1 LNTNIFDRHLWKR
14 FWQIARLYWISE
26 EKWQARGVL
35 FLLLLLLFGFTALNV
50 ILNFVGRDFMTALA
64 EKNLPEFNRTLLL
77 YLGVFVLAT
86 PVSVF
91 YSFIRKK
98 LGVNWRLWLTGHFLG
113 RYFTGR
119 AYYHINDNKAID
131 NPDQRIS
138 QDISSF
144 TVTSLGFLSI
154 IFFSLVQ
161 LISFVGILWSISVT
175 LVLVLVAYATLGTV
189 VTMFFGK
196 RLIHLNFQ
204 QLRREADFRYGLVH
218 IRDNAESIA
227 FYRGEERE
235 QEQVQG
241 RLREAIGNLRMLIG
255 WERNLEFFT
264 KGYEYLILILPVVV
278 MAPLYFSGQIKFGV
292 VTQAESAF
300 VQVLGAL
307 SIIVSQ
313 FEQLSNFAAGIT
325 RLETFA
331 TAIEAPMPGTGG
343 PETAVLPA
351 PAAPETTMAAA
362 QVPPTAGGAAAAPT
376 LTPAVILS
384 REESRLA
391 LENVTLR
398 TPNHEQV
405 LLREATAEVPA
416 GGGLLIAGPS
426 GAGKSSVLRAIAGL
440 WNAGAGVITRPPL
453 TEMLFLPQR
462 PYMVLGSLREQ
473 LLYPH
478 LDREATDEE
487 LRAVL
492 EKVNLADLPD
502 RVGGFDAVLDWGHL
516 LSLGE
521 QQRLAFARLLLTGPR
536 YAVLDEA
543 TSALDVANEEKL
555 YGQLQASGTTYVS
568 VGHRPSLLAYHDK
581 VLELRGGENWRLV
594 PAAEFG

>member
-1 LNTNIFDRHLWKR
+1 MNTNIFDRHLWRR
-14 FWQIARLYWISE
+14 FWEIARLYWFSN

-35 FLLLLLLFGFTALNV
+35 ALLLLLLFGFTILNV
-50 ILNFVGRDFMTALA
+50 VLNFVGRDFMTALA
-64 EKNLPEFNRTLLL
+64 EKNLPEFNRTLLI

-98 LGVNWRLWLTGHFLG
+98 LGVNWRLWLTSHFLS
-113 RYFTGR
+113 RYFTNR
-119 AYYHINDNKAID
+119 AYYHINDDKVID

-161 LISFVGILWSISVT
+161 LISFIGILWSISVT

-227 FYRGEERE
+227 FYRGEGRE
-235 QEQVQG
+235 QDQVQG
-241 RLREAIGNLRMLIG
+241 RLREVIGNLRMLIG

-264 KGYEYLILILPVVV
+264 KGYEYLILVLPVVI

-292 VTQAESAF
+292 ITQAESAF

-331 TAIEAPMPGTGG
+331 AAIDK
-343 PETAVLPA
+343 PA
-351 PAAPETTMAAA
+351 
-362 QVPPTAGGAAAAPT
+362 VPPAGGVPLLTAA
-376 LTPAVILS
+376 ILS
-384 REESRLA
+384 REEARIA
-391 LENVTLR
+391 LENVTLQ
-398 TPNHEQV
+398 TPNREQV
-405 LLREATAEVPA
+405 LLKNATAEVPP
-416 GGGLLIAGPS
+416 GGNLLIAGPS

-440 WNAGAGVITRPPL
+440 WNAGEGVIARPPL
-453 TEMLFLPQR
+453 AEMLFLPQR

-478 LDREATDEE
+478 LDREATEEE
-487 LRAVL
+487 LRAIL
-492 EKVNLADLPD
+492 ERVNLADLPD
-502 RVGGFDAVLDWGHL
+502 RVGGFDAVLDWSHL

-521 QQRLAFARLLLTGPR
+521 QQRLAFARLLLSRPR

-543 TSALDVANEEKL
+543 TSALDAANEEKL
-555 YGQLQASGTTYVS
+555 YRLLQDAGTTYVS
-568 VGHRPSLLAYHDK
+568 VGHRSSLVKYHDR
-581 VLELRGGENWRLV
+581 VLELRGGGKWRLL
-594 PAAEFG
+594 PAAEFTAAASA

>member
-1 LNTNIFDRHLWKR
+1 
-14 FWQIARLYWISE
+14 
-26 EKWQARGVL
+26 
-35 FLLLLLLFGFTALNV
+35 
-50 ILNFVGRDFMTALA
+50 
-64 EKNLPEFNRTLLL
+64 LL
-77 YLGVFVLAT
+77 YLGAFVIAT

-98 LGVNWRLWLTGHFLG
+98 LGINWRLWLTTHFLG
-113 RYFTGR
+113 KYFENR
-119 AYYHINDNKAID
+119 AYYHINDDKNID

-154 IFFSLVQ
+154 LVFSLVQ
-161 LISFVGILWSISVT
+161 LISFIGILWTISMT
-175 LVLVLVAYATLGTV
+175 LVLVLLAYAVIGTV

-196 RLIHLNFQ
+196 RLINLNFQ

-218 IRDNAESIA
+218 IRDNVESIA
-227 FYRGEERE
+227 FYRGEGRE
-235 QEQVQG
+235 KNQVKE
-241 RLREAIGNLRMLIG
+241 RLREAIGNLRLLIG

-264 KGYEYLILILPVVV
+264 KGYEYFILVLPIVV

-292 VTQAESAF
+292 MTQAESAF

-331 TAIEAPMPGTGG
+331 TA
-343 PETAVLPA
+343 LDQ
-351 PAAPETTMAAA
+351 PAAKATAET
-362 QVPPTAGGAAAAPT
+362 P
-376 LTPAVILS
+376 VIES
-384 REESRLA
+384 REDSRLA
-391 LENVTLR
+391 LEHVTLR
-398 TPNHEQV
+398 TPNYQQT
-405 LLREATAEVPA
+405 LLRDATAEVPS
-416 GGGLLIAGPS
+416 GKGLLIAGAS
-426 GAGKSSVLRAIAGL
+426 GAGKSSVLRAVAGL
-440 WNAGAGVITRPPL
+440 WNAGEGHISRPPL
-453 TEMLFLPQR
+453 KEMLFLPQS

-478 LDREATDEE
+478 LDREASDKE

-492 EKVNLADLPD
+492 EKVNLADLPG
-502 RVGGFDAVLDWGHL
+502 RVGGFDAELDWGHL

-521 QQRLAFARLLLTGPR
+521 QQRLAFARLLLTRPH

-543 TSALDVANEEKL
+543 TSALDVTNEDQL
-555 YGQLQASGTTYVS
+555 YGQLQESGTTYVS

-581 VLELRGGENWRLV
+581 VLELRGGGDWRLV
-594 PAAEFG
+594 PTAEFQLSLSHQVESF

>member
-1 LNTNIFDRHLWKR
+1 MNTNIFDRRLWKR
-14 FWQIARLYWISE
+14 FWEIARMYWFSE

-35 FLLLLLLFGFTALNV
+35 ALLLVLLFGFTALNV

-64 EKNLPEFNRTLLL
+64 EKNLPEFNKALLL
-77 YLGVFVLAT
+77 YLGAFVLAT

-98 LGVNWRLWLTGHFLG
+98 LGINWRLWLTTHFLG
-113 RYFTGR
+113 KYFANR
-119 AYYHINDNKAID
+119 AYYHVNDDKTID
-131 NPDQRIS
+131 NPDQRIA

-154 IFFSLVQ
+154 LFFSLVQ
-161 LISFVGILWSISVT
+161 LISFIGILWTISMT
-175 LVLVLVAYATLGTV
+175 LVLVLLAYALVGTI

-196 RLIHLNFQ
+196 RLINLNFQ

-218 IRDNAESIA
+218 VRDNVESIA
-227 FYRGEERE
+227 FYRGEDRE
-235 QEQVQG
+235 KNQVME
-241 RLREAIGNLRMLIG
+241 RLREAIANLRMLIG

-264 KGYEYLILILPVVV
+264 KGYEYLILVLPIVV

-331 TAIEAPMPGTGG
+331 TA
-343 PETAVLPA
+343 LDQ
-351 PAAPETTMAAA
+351 PAAKA
-362 QVPPTAGGAAAAPT
+362 TATAP
-376 LTPAVILS
+376 VIDS
-384 REESRLA
+384 REDSRLA
-391 LENVTLR
+391 LEHVTLQ
-398 TPNHEQV
+398 TPNYQQT
-405 LLREATAEVPA
+405 LLRDATAEVPP
-416 GGGLLIAGPS
+416 GKGLLIAGAS
-426 GAGKSSVLRAIAGL
+426 GAGKSSVLRAVAGL
-440 WNAGAGVITRPPL
+440 WTAGEGHISRPPL
-453 TEMLFLPQR
+453 QEMLFLPQR

-478 LDREATDEE
+478 LEKEATDSE

-492 EKVNLADLPD
+492 EKVNLADLPE
-502 RVGGFDAVLDWGHL
+502 RVGGFDAELDWGHL

-521 QQRLAFARLLLTGPR
+521 QQRLAFARLLLTKPP

-543 TSALDVANEEKL
+543 TSALDVTNEAQL
-555 YGQLQASGTTYVS
+555 YEQLQGSGTTFVS

-581 VLELRGGENWRLV
+581 VLELRGGGGWRLLPTLEYRIASAQRDEEV
-594 PAAEFG
+594 NRKNRID

>member
-1 LNTNIFDRHLWKR
+1 VNTNVFDRRLWKR
-14 FWQIARLYWISE
+14 FWEIARLYWFSE
-26 EKWQARGVL
+26 EKWKARGVL
-35 FLLLLLLFGFTALNV
+35 TLLLVLLFGFTTLNV

-64 EKNLPEFNRTLLL
+64 EKNLPEFNKALLL
-77 YLGVFVLAT
+77 YLGAFVVAT

-98 LGVNWRLWLTGHFLG
+98 LGINWRLWLTTHFLG
-113 RYFTGR
+113 KYFANR
-119 AYYHINDNKAID
+119 AYYHVNDDKNID

-154 IFFSLVQ
+154 LFFSLVQ
-161 LISFVGILWSISVT
+161 LISFVGILWTISVT
-175 LVLVLVAYATLGTV
+175 LVLVLVAYAVIGTV

-196 RLIHLNFQ
+196 RLINLNFQ

-218 IRDNAESIA
+218 IRDNVESIA
-227 FYRGEERE
+227 FYRGEDRE
-235 QEQVQG
+235 KNQVKE

-264 KGYEYLILILPVVV
+264 KGYEYLILVLPIVV

-331 TAIEAPMPGTGG
+331 TALDQPVAKATAEAP
-343 PETAVLPA
+343 
-351 PAAPETTMAAA
+351 
-362 QVPPTAGGAAAAPT
+362 
-376 LTPAVILS
+376 VIES
-384 REESRLA
+384 REDSRLA
-391 LENVTLR
+391 LEHVTLQ
-398 TPNHEQV
+398 TPNYQQT
-405 LLREATAEVPA
+405 LLRDATAEVPP
-416 GGGLLIAGPS
+416 GKGLLIAGAS

-440 WNAGAGVITRPPL
+440 WNAGEGHISRPPL
-453 TEMLFLPQR
+453 KEMLFLPQR
-462 PYMVLGSLREQ
+462 PYMVLGQ

-478 LDREATDEE
+478 LEQEASDDE
-487 LRAVL
+487 LRAIL
-492 EKVNLADLPD
+492 EKVNLADLPE
-502 RVGGFDAVLDWGHL
+502 RVGGFDAEMDWGHL

-521 QQRLAFARLLLTGPR
+521 QQRLAFARLLLTRPH

-543 TSALDVANEEKL
+543 TSALDVTNEAQL
-555 YGQLQASGTTYVS
+555 YRQLQGSGTTYVS

-581 VLELRGGENWRLV
+581 VLELRGGGDWRLV
-594 PAAEFG
+594 PTAEFHVVPSPYA

>member
-1 LNTNIFDRHLWKR
+1 VNTNVFDRRLWKR
-14 FWQIARLYWISE
+14 FWEIARLYWFSE
-26 EKWQARGVL
+26 EKWKARGVL
-35 FLLLLLLFGFTALNV
+35 TLLLVLLFGFTTLNV

-64 EKNLPEFNRTLLL
+64 EKNLPEFNKALLL
-77 YLGVFVLAT
+77 YLGAFVVAT

-98 LGVNWRLWLTGHFLG
+98 LGINWRLWLTTHFLG
-113 RYFTGR
+113 KYFANR
-119 AYYHINDNKAID
+119 AYYHVNDDKNID

-154 IFFSLVQ
+154 LFFSLVQ
-161 LISFVGILWSISVT
+161 LISFVGILWTISVT
-175 LVLVLVAYATLGTV
+175 LVLVLVAYAVIGTV

-196 RLIHLNFQ
+196 RLINLNFQ

-218 IRDNAESIA
+218 IRDNVESIA
-227 FYRGEERE
+227 FYRGEDRE
-235 QEQVQG
+235 KNQVKE

-264 KGYEYLILILPVVV
+264 KGYEYLILVLPIVV

-331 TAIEAPMPGTGG
+331 TALDQPVAKATAEAP
-343 PETAVLPA
+343 
-351 PAAPETTMAAA
+351 
-362 QVPPTAGGAAAAPT
+362 
-376 LTPAVILS
+376 VIES
-384 REESRLA
+384 REDSRLA
-391 LENVTLR
+391 LEHVTLQ
-398 TPNHEQV
+398 TPNYQQT
-405 LLREATAEVPA
+405 LLRDATAEVPP
-416 GGGLLIAGPS
+416 GKGLLIAGAS

-440 WNAGAGVITRPPL
+440 WNAGEGHISRPPL
-453 TEMLFLPQR
+453 KEMLFLPQR
-462 PYMVLGSLREQ
+462 PYMVLGQ

-478 LDREATDEE
+478 LEQEASDDE
-487 LRAVL
+487 LRAIL
-492 EKVNLADLPD
+492 EKVNLADLPE
-502 RVGGFDAVLDWGHL
+502 RVGGFDAEMDWGHL

-521 QQRLAFARLLLTGPR
+521 QQRLAFARLLLTRPH

-543 TSALDVANEEKL
+543 TSALDVTNEAQL
-555 YGQLQASGTTYVS
+555 YGQLQGSGTTYVS

-581 VLELRGGENWRLV
+581 FLELRGGGDWRLV
-594 PAAEFG
+594 PTAEFHVVPSPYA

>member
-1 LNTNIFDRHLWKR
+1 MNTNVFDRRLWKR
-14 FWQIARLYWISE
+14 FWEIARLYWFSE
-26 EKWQARGVL
+26 EKWKARGVL
-35 FLLLLLLFGFTALNV
+35 TLLLVLLFGFTTLNV

-64 EKNLPEFNRTLLL
+64 EKNLPSFNKALLL
-77 YLGVFVLAT
+77 YLGAFVVAT

-98 LGVNWRLWLTGHFLG
+98 LGINWRLWLTTHFLG
-113 RYFTGR
+113 KYFANR
-119 AYYHINDNKAID
+119 AYYHVNDDKNID

-154 IFFSLVQ
+154 LFFSLVQ
-161 LISFVGILWSISVT
+161 LISFVGILWTISVT
-175 LVLVLVAYATLGTV
+175 LVLVLVAYAVIGTV

-196 RLIHLNFQ
+196 RLINLNFQ

-218 IRDNAESIA
+218 IRDNVESIA
-227 FYRGEERE
+227 FYRGEDRE
-235 QEQVQG
+235 KNQVKE

-264 KGYEYLILILPVVV
+264 KGYEYLILVLPIVV

-331 TAIEAPMPGTGG
+331 TALDQPVAKATAEAP
-343 PETAVLPA
+343 
-351 PAAPETTMAAA
+351 
-362 QVPPTAGGAAAAPT
+362 
-376 LTPAVILS
+376 VIES
-384 REESRLA
+384 REDSRLA
-391 LENVTLR
+391 LEHVTLQ
-398 TPNHEQV
+398 TPNYQQT
-405 LLREATAEVPA
+405 LLRDATAEVPP
-416 GGGLLIAGPS
+416 GKGLLITGAS

-440 WNAGAGVITRPPL
+440 WNAGEGHISRPPL
-453 TEMLFLPQR
+453 KEMLFLPQR
-462 PYMVLGSLREQ
+462 PYMVLGQ

-478 LDREATDEE
+478 LEQEASDDE
-487 LRAVL
+487 LRAIL
-492 EKVNLADLPD
+492 EKVNLADLPE
-502 RVGGFDAVLDWGHL
+502 RVGGFDAEMDWGHL

-521 QQRLAFARLLLTGPR
+521 QQRLAFARLLLTRPH

-543 TSALDVANEEKL
+543 TSALDVTNEAQL
-555 YGQLQASGTTYVS
+555 YRQLQGSGTTYVS

-581 VLELRGGENWRLV
+581 VLELRGGGDWRLV
-594 PAAEFG
+594 PTAEFHVVPSPYA